1 MEGFRN
7 LVKGWLGKALL
18 VILIV
23 PFAIVGVES
32 YFSGGSR
39 VVVAEVNGEKIHQTE
54 LDPLVERQRQQMM
67 AQMAEQGGDP
77 SSIDVPKL
85 RQQVLDGMVKRL
97 LLTQASQKAG
107 YLISDEMV
115 IKLIREVPAFQDEG
129 KFSQNRYEQ
138 MLRQIGEDPASYP
151 AKAKQELAYSMMI
164 AGLGQSAF
172 VTRAELERLASLEAQ
187 KRDIHYA
194 TVPAARFLSEV
205 TVTDEDIKQFYDANS
220 KRFTTEE
227 SASIE
232 YITLKRDDFLS
243 QVVVTDEDLQARY
256 EEKVKDAA
264 SNEQRQA
271 QHILITVDD
280 KTKDAD
286 ALKKIKEVEKRV
298 RAGEDFGKL
307 AKEFSQDPG
316 SVANG
321 GDLGF
326 AGRGMYD
333 PAFEQ
338 SLFSLKQGEVS
349 APVKSQYG
357 YHLIKLN
364 KVQAEA
370 APSFASQRAQI
381 EQEVRLAKAE
391 EMYAGQVEKLDA
403 AVYESADLKEPSA
416 AFKLAVAVAGP
427 FTRKGGTGMAAQR
440 KIVETAFS
448 DDLLKDGKN
457 SQAVTLDDGSTVW
470 LRVSEHQ
477 AAKLRPLAEIGGVI
491 RNELVIKKA
500 ADKSKAVAEE
510 AVKALA
516 GGASLGEIA
525 AKHQLTWTNLI
536 GADRRAQVPS
546 PEILRTAFRLERPAA
561 GKTSADHV
569 SLGMGYGLVAVSKV
583 TEGSAEMNP
592 MLNQMRSMLAENR
605 SQQEFQ
611 DYVEFLRKDGDVE
624 THLKA
629 AESDDDN

>member
-7 LVKGWLGKALL
+7 LVKGWLGKVLL
-18 VILIV
+18 VVLIV

-32 YFSGGSR
+32 YFAGGGR

-67 AQMAEQGGDP
+67 AQMAEQGGNP
-77 SSIDVPKL
+77 ANIDVPKL
-85 RQQVLDGMVKRL
+85 RKQVLDGMISRL
-97 LLTQASQKAG
+97 LLTQASNKAG
-107 YLISDEMV
+107 YIISDEMV
-115 IKLIREVPAFQDEG
+115 IKLIREVPAFQEDG
-129 KFSQNRYEQ
+129 KFSQTRYEM

-172 VTRAELERLASLEAQ
+172 VTRAELERLAALEAQ

-194 TVPAARFLSEV
+194 LVPAARFLADVSV
-205 TVTDEDIKQFYDANS
+205 SDEEIRKFYEANG

-227 SASIE
+227 TVAIE
-232 YITLKRDDFLS
+232 YISLKRNDFLAR
-243 QVVVTDEDLQARY
+243 VTVSDADLQARY

-286 ALKKIKEVEKRV
+286 ALKKIKEVEKRA
-298 RAGEDFGKL
+298 RSGEDFAKL

-326 AGRGMYD
+326 AGRGMFD
-333 PAFEQ
+333 PAFEK

-349 APVKSQYG
+349 TPVKSQYG

-364 KVQAEA
+364 GIQAEA
-370 APSFASQRAQI
+370 APAFAAIRSQI

-391 EMYAGQVEKLDA
+391 EMYAEQVEKLDA
-403 AVYESADLKEPSA
+403 AVYEAADLKEPSA
-416 AFKLAVAVAGP
+416 AFGLAVTSVSP
-427 FTRKGGTGMAAQR
+427 FARQGGDGIASQR
-440 KIVETAFS
+440 KIVDTAFS

-470 LRVSEHQ
+470 LRVSQHLP
-477 AAKLRPLAEIGGVI
+477 AKLRPLADISGLI
-491 RNELVIKKA
+491 RNELVITKA
-500 ADKSKAVAEE
+500 GEKSKAVAEE
-510 AVKALA
+510 VTKGLA
-516 GGASLGEIA
+516 GGASLGEMA
-525 AKHQLTWTNLI
+525 AKFQLNWANLP
-536 GADRRAQVPS
+536 GADRQTQVPA
-546 PEILRTAFRLERPAA
+546 PDILRTAFRLNRPAA
-561 GKTSADHV
+561 DKLSADSV
-569 SLGMGYGLVAVSKV
+569 ALGMGYGVVAVSKV
-583 TEGSAEMNP
+583 VDGSADMNP
-592 MLNQMRSMLAENR
+592 MLNQMRGMLAENR

-624 THLKA
+624 THLK
-629 AESDDDN
+629 SDAGEDQ